1 MEETV
6 ILVLQTYYF
15 VQHAQ
20 TQQPVM
26 TAIMDITFLEW
37 LAYFVMLQFLI
48 VLIVILLE
56 PTASCVKIDTM
67 G

>member
-20 TQQPVM
+20 TQQR
-26 TAIMDITFLEW
+26 A
-37 LAYFVMLQFLI
+37 
-48 VLIVILLE
+48 LLVQSV
-56 PTASCVKIDTM
+56 TIYN
-67 G
+67 